1 MSCSPNLKCLKL
13 LSCKLTPL
21 QIVVG
26 MIPSSRGPDLAG
38 AVAQQRQVLEDGN
51 AMPSLADRVVQD
63 ALQSRVQSRLMQ
75 QDGHV

>member
-26 MIPSSRGPDLAG
+26 MIPSSSGPDLA
-38 AVAQQRQVLEDGN
+38 VAAAHQRQVLEDGN
-51 AMPSLADRVVQD
+51 AMPSLVDRVVQD
-63 ALQSRVQSRLMQ
+63 ALQSRVQSRLIQ
-75 QDGHV
+75 QDRHV